1 MAEDAEKIDEAG
13 ADEEES
19 ELEEEAPEEEIPEEK
34 KPGKIGIRKNPLGL
48 ILNIR
53 MLRRVFQI
61 LALIGINGYILLAW
75 FHMPNVQA
83 FWVSIW
89 QHIPTLPILAPL
101 QAPFA
106 VIAGSFD
113 TMIREFSTGIFP
125 FFTLGALLIISVVVG
140 RAACGWI
147 CPIGTVQDFVTLPK
161 RTKIRP
167 SASAENELRKIK
179 AYIFVIVA
187 FFAVWVGFSRLTGT
201 SDALVG
207 ILKGLADDIYAPLN
221 PAYILFVIL
230 PEQAAQN
237 LWPTSLD
244 TLWLFSQ
251 WGWAFVQM
259 VFVILVF
266 LISVWVPRW
275 FCRWLC
281 PAGWFYSI
289 FSRDALVGIG
299 RNPARCTPDTCNVCE
314 VVCPM
319 NIRIRKF
326 PYKHMYSPD
335 CILCLECKSHC
346 PNKAIVL
353 RLS

>member
-1 MAEDAEKIDEAG
+1 MAEDAERIDESG

-19 ELEEEAPEEEIPEEK
+19 ELEEETPEEEILEEK
-34 KPGKIGIRKNPLGL
+34 KPRRIGFGRNPLGL

-61 LALIGINGYILLAW
+61 LAFIGINGYILLAW

-89 QHIPTLPILAPL
+89 QNMPALPILAPL
-101 QAPFA
+101 EAPFA

-125 FFTLGALLIISVVVG
+125 FFTLGALLIISIVVG

-147 CPIGTVQDFVTLPK
+147 CPIGTIQDFVTLPK

-167 SASAENELRKIK
+167 SASTENELRKVK
-179 AYIFVIVA
+179 AYVFVIVA
-187 FFAVWVGFSRLTGT
+187 FFAVWVGFSRITGT
-201 SDALVG
+201 ADALVN
-207 ILKGLADDIYAPLN
+207 ILGEGLAHDVFAPLN
-221 PAYILFVIL
+221 PAYILFVLL
-230 PEQAAQN
+230 PAQE
-237 LWPTSLD
+237 WPTGLG
-244 TLWLFSQ
+244 TLWYFSQ
-251 WGWAFVQM
+251 WGWVFVQM

-266 LISVWVPRW
+266 FISVWVPRW

-289 FSRDALVGIG
+289 FSRNALIGIG

-346 PNKAIVL
+346 PNNAIVL